1 MLDLNRGLAF
11 GWLLSSL
18 DIPQNYYSNTEFY
31 PDLSYGYDL
40 VSNYLFFMVL
50 MDYSFSGSIFYGY
63 VDGKYYYGSRLFWRL
78 GKLIFD
84 EDPKFFS
91 LEYTSN
97 LDRSFFERMFNYG
110 EIYGFET
117 IDVDRRIKMVR
128 DVAKRIMSEYGNSIL
143 DVVYASSNYLY
154 RNGSGFIERLKKFM
168 GFDDPVEYKALL
180 LAKMLFRKGVT
191 SFNDFDNIHFP
202 VNGSILPFIL
212 RCGLIHLDDEFMN
225 KIVQSQLTFSED
237 YALRIRT
244 RECLD
249 FVSKV
254 SGREPM
260 VIHDFL
266 DLFTSYCCTSQNINC
281 VTHYCNGCPL
291 SSFLSC
297 GGECFL
303 KRICKYCGSDLASK
317 IREPSFKGNV
327 YY

>member
-11 GWLLSSL
+11 GWLLSNL
-18 DIPQNYYSNTEFY
+18 EIPQNYYSNTEFY

-40 VSNYLFFMVL
+40 VSNYLFFMIL
-50 MDYSFSGSIFYGY
+50 MDYSFSGSIFCGY

-84 EDPKFFS
+84 EDPNLFS
-91 LEYTSN
+91 LECIAN
-97 LDRSFFERMFNYG
+97 LDRSFFDRMLNSG

-117 IDVDRRIKMVR
+117 IDIDYRVKMAR
-128 DVAKRIMSEYGNSIL
+128 GTARKIMSEYGNSIL
-143 DVVYASSNYLY
+143 EVINASSNYLY
-154 RNGSGFIERLKKFM
+154 RNGSGFIERLKTFM

-180 LAKMLFRKGVT
+180 LAKMLFRKGVV
-191 SFNDFDNIHFP
+191 SFNDVDNIHFP

-212 RCGLIHLDDEFMN
+212 RCGLIRLDDEFMD
-225 KIVQSQLTFSED
+225 KIIQSQLTFSED

-254 SGREPM
+254 SGRGAM

-266 DLFTSYCCTSQNINC
+266 DIFTSHCCTSQNINC

-291 SSFLSC
+291 LSFLSC

-303 KRICKYCGSDLASK
+303 RRICRYSGSDLAGK